1 MAPSSPWPVRTVT
14 HGRWPAGDVAPRLCP
29 WWDWS
34 FPGKQIPRSPMSPVA
49 PKSPMAGNWLSQTT
63 PVNSTGSRGCGP
75 WVLASERALP
85 TLVPAEGRLVRGG
98 TEPHSPQQAP
108 VHLCQVR
115 GWEGEA
121 LSCWPTCGALP
132 VAHAS
137 WSSSAGP
144 DPALPPGLMLSS
156 WERSGAPAEAT
167 ASAGQGPPL
176 SLLLLPSLKPGV
188 CGHCSGAITRPLP
201 PSSLRALTAEL
212 CNRGVGRGREPVRP
226 IAGTEYGQGELRT
239 Q

>member
-1 MAPSSPWPVRTVT
+1 MSCKERSPSMAPSSPWPVRTVT

-108 VHLCQVR
+108 VHLCQGAR
-115 GWEGEA
+115 LGGRSAELLADLWSP
-121 LSCWPTCGALP
+121 SCGPRLMEQQRRP
-132 VAHAS
+132 R
-137 WSSSAGP
+137 SSP
-144 DPALPPGLMLSS
+144 SS
-156 WERSGAPAEAT
+156 WANA
-167 ASAGQGPPL
+167 Q
-176 SLLLLPSLKPGV
+176 LL
-188 CGHCSGAITRPLP
+188 
-201 PSSLRALTAEL
+201 
-212 CNRGVGRGREPVRP
+212 
-226 IAGTEYGQGELRT
+226 GEEWGSC
-239 Q
+239 